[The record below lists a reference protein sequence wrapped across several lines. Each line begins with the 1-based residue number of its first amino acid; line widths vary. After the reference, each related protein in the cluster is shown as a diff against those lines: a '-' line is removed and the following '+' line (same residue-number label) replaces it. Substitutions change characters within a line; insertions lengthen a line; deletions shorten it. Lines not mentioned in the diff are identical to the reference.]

1 MEPGSQATEGI
12 KGPLPPHGQI
22 FDSLPAAD
30 RDALLD
36 WALGEGENF
45 KPAKI
50 FYGEGGQGSRTDP
63 EVRQALRHSGVGPFE
78 PMLRDRLLEALPQI
92 MAAAGYRG
100 PEPRSLE
107 FELNAYGEGAHFK
120 AHIDIPLGKARR
132 SAGQDPGEDRLIS
145 AVYYF
150 YREPKAFTGGAL
162 RLYRFGAEP
171 EAPDP
176 DGKDSVQFEPV
187 QNSLAI
193 FPSWA
198 LHKVERVGCPSG
210 DFADFRFALNC
221 WFCRR
226 LTA

>member
-1 MEPGSQATEGI
+1 MSLVDVMAVHVNGLLHCGKDAASRALGPMLVQHLEQPRERNQVEPGSQAAQGI

-22 FDSLPAAD
+22 FDFLPAAD

-100 PEPRSLE
+100 RSR
-107 FELNAYGEGAHFK
+107 AH
-120 AHIDIPLGKARR
+120 
-132 SAGQDPGEDRLIS
+132 SS
-145 AVYYF
+145 
-150 YREPKAFTGGAL
+150 
-162 RLYRFGAEP
+162 
-171 EAPDP
+171 
-176 DGKDSVQFEPV
+176 S
-187 QNSLAI
+187 S
-193 FPSWA
+193 
-198 LHKVERVGCPSG
+198 
-210 DFADFRFALNC
+210 
-221 WFCRR
+221 
-226 LTA
+226 